1 MKDKVFHESSQSDD
15 NNEVLN
21 RRSRSGVA
29 LFHKPAGEFRV
40 WLCISLHYIDLL
52 FCIGGRAGEVGGRGS
67 HTGLKQ
73 KFGEIQHLSP
83 PYKTILA
90 EYL

>member
-52 FCIGGRAGEVGGRGS
+52 LCIGGRAREVGGRGES
-67 HTGLKQ
+67 YGPQTKIRGDSTPL
-73 KFGEIQHLSP
+73 P